1 MTQGSF
7 PTTRLRRNRRDG
19 WTRRLVAETQLTV
32 HDLIW
37 PIFLIE
43 GEGRTTTVESMPG
56 VHRVTLDRLADHVR
70 PAAELGIPA
79 VALFPSTPVEM
90 KDAEGSEAT
99 NPDNLMCRAARLLK
113 REFPDLGLVGDV
125 ALDCYTSHGHDG
137 VIRNGYVHNDDSVA
151 VLRTQALHQAQAG
164 IDVIAPSDM
173 MDGRIGAIRSALD
186 EAGLIDTRIMSYAVK
201 YASAFYGP
209 FRDAVGTGAILA
221 GDKKTYQM
229 DPANSDEALR
239 EVAMDLAEGA
249 DMVMVKPGMPYLDV
263 VRRVHERFGVPTFA
277 YQVSGEYAMIVGAAA
292 RGWIDRERAML
303 ESLVGFKRAG
313 AAGVLTYFAVDA
325 ARVLSQI

>member
-1 MTQGSF
+1 MTQGRY
-7 PTTRLRRNRRDG
+7 PAIRLRRNRRDG
-19 WTRRLVAETQLTV
+19 WTRRLVAETKLSV
-32 HDLIW
+32 DDLIW
-37 PIFLIE
+37 PVFLIE
-43 GEGRTTTVESMPG
+43 GAGHATQVESMPG
-56 VHRVTLDRLADHVR
+56 VHRVTLDRLADHIR

-79 VALFPSTPVEM
+79 IALFPNIPPDR

-113 REFPDLGLVGDV
+113 QEFPDIGLVGDV
-125 ALDCYTSHGHDG
+125 ALDCYASHGHDG
-137 VIRNGYVHNDDSVA
+137 VIRDGYVHNDDSVS
-151 VLRTQALHQAQAG
+151 VLARQALHQAQAG

-186 EAGLIDTRIMSYAVK
+186 EAGLIDTRIMSYAAK

-209 FRDAVGTGAILA
+209 FRDAVGTGAMLK

-239 EVAMDLAEGA
+239 EVAQDLAEGA

-263 VRRVHERFGVPTFA
+263 VRRVHDTFGVPTFA
-277 YQVSGEYAMIVGAAA
+277 YQVSGEYAMIAGAAE
-292 RGWIDRERAML
+292 RGWIDGERAMM
-303 ESLVGFKRAG
+303 ESLLGFKRAG
-313 AAGVLTYFAVDA
+313 AAGVLTYFAVEA
-325 ARVLSQI
+325 ARVLRGF